1 MEIRMNKISL
11 FMITFLMV
19 TISALAYAIKPTH
32 KIALDHPRPQLERL
46 IPTSFGSWRMVENN
60 ARLVSPEVRAAID
73 KIYAETLSRVYI
85 NQSGELVM
93 LSLAYGEDQSDEVGA
108 HLPEGCYAGQ
118 GFAISAINKSQM
130 RVNRSQLAVKT
141 LLAEK
146 SDRIEP
152 ITYWL
157 RTGDEIQYPGWPT
170 KLTKLKYAFKGDIP
184 DGLLF
189 RVSSLLPSN
198 DTSLVEKAF
207 QTQQVFISDLI
218 SAMPEQSHFYLIGR
232 KF

>member
-1 MEIRMNKISL
+1 MSKVSVL
-11 FMITFLMV
+11 VLSFLMLATSV
-19 TISALAYAIKPTH
+19 LAYAIKPTH
-32 KIALDHPRPQLERL
+32 KIASDYPRPQLEKL
-46 IPTSFGSWRMVENN
+46 IPTSFGGWKMVENN

-85 NQSGELVM
+85 NQQGEMVM
-93 LSLAYGEDQSDEVGA
+93 LSMAYGEDQSDEVGA
-108 HLPEGCYAGQ
+108 HLPEGCYTGQ
-118 GFAISAINKSQM
+118 GFAVS
-130 RVNRSQLAVKT
+130 AVKKSKMTVNQSQVAIQT

-157 RTGDEIQYPGWPT
+157 RTGDEIQYPGWAT

-189 RVSSLLPSN
+189 RVSSLLATN
-198 DTSLVEKAF
+198 DASLVANAF
-207 QTQQVFISDLI
+207 HTQQVFINDLI
-218 SAMPEQSHFYLIGR
+218 VAMPEQSHFYLIGR
-232 KF
+232 QLP